1 MNDTEKDI
9 KYFEDRL
16 YSALGIPKELMGTG
30 KNCISRVKQDKLC
43 NLPDD
48 VFSVQ
53 PMTKPV
59 SGIFDL
65 DFMYKVRPKPCPF
78 PEKLGVYILKE
89 GYTDFLNSTRKCI
102 RWDGYMFVCDN
113 FSDRKGKTF
122 FCSVNMGILKPNLD
136 NGWEHIECGVDDY
149 KNVELDQKYLKKK
162 EPSVLFDPYYLGG
175 RKGNLW

>member
-1 MNDTEKDI
+1 MDDSTRYI
-9 KYFEDRL
+9 KHFRDRL
-16 YSALGIPKELMGTG
+16 YSACGIPKELMGTG

-59 SGIFDL
+59 DGIFYW
-65 DFMYKVRPKPCPF
+65 DFKYGAKPCPF

-89 GYTDFLNSTRKCI
+89 GQELNALSTLRMHI
-102 RWDGYMFVCDN
+102 RWNGFQFVCSD
-113 FSDRKGKTF
+113 FRDRKGNIYYRQF
-122 FCSVNMGILKPNLD
+122 VMGIKEPSLGD
-136 NGWEHIECGVDDY
+136 VWEHIEGGVDEY
-149 KNVELDQKYLKKK
+149 KNVELDEKYLKKK